1 MKKRV
6 LFDTNVILDLLLE
19 RHPFFPGS
27 AAALN
32 LASQGRVHG
41 FVAAHAVTT
50 LFFILARKG
59 NPERARNIMAELLKT
74 LSVAQVSEKVVRAA
88 LSSKIKDFEDAVTHF
103 AALEERVAM
112 IVSRNI
118 KDFSKS
124 DIPVVL
130 PEVFFSSLFDIG
142 KN

>member
-1 MKKRV
+1 MKKRI
-6 LFDTNVILDLLLE
+6 LFDTDVILDLLLE
-19 RHPFFPGS
+19 RQPFFPES

-32 LASQGRVHG
+32 LASQGRVSG

-50 LFFILARKG
+50 LFYILARKV
-59 NPERARNIMAELLKT
+59 NPERARDIIAELLKT
-74 LSVAQVSEKVVRAA
+74 LSVAQVSEKVIRSA
-88 LSSKIKDFEDAVTHF
+88 LSSRIKDFEDAVTHF

-130 PEVFFSSLFDIG
+130 PEVFVSTPFETDM
-142 KN
+142 K